1 MQTIK
6 LRRDSLLEIKRTQ
19 MKGEDLYSYSEELV
33 RDEAAEDADLRLQ
46 VGEEAP
52 PRAEQMQQAWVVL

>member
-1 MQTIK
+1 
-6 LRRDSLLEIKRTQ
+6 